1 MLPHILRFIR
11 YRCSLRK
18 GLLNGQQKEEATLL
32 QMRNDSSD
40 GDPDFSS
47 DNGDSSEAEQGRSST
62 SKQSRWS
69 HLDEQRLLAY
79 KKEGKSWS
87 WAFHKFP
94 SRTQPAI
101 RTRWSMD

>member
-1 MLPHILRFIR
+1 MEP
-11 YRCSLRK
+11 SSSDD
-18 GLLNGQQKEEATLL
+18 N
-32 QMRNDSSD
+32 NDSSD

-47 DNGDSSEAEQGRSST
+47 DNGDSSEAEQGRSSM

-69 HLDEQRLLAY
+69 YLDEQRLVAY

-87 WAFHKFP
+87 WTFRKFP